1 MRDWQYS
8 LSVATGILIAE
19 SLRDDARL
27 QGSWQLT
34 RIERVTPTNSS
45 EERRAGG
52 VPPAWTVLR
61 VELTDAKA
69 QALAQA
75 LPDALLRP
83 GWYAEVNTETE
94 TFAVFAGRVFR
105 YRSDDDKA
113 RTEAAHGIA
122 HGVPHEQLVA

>member
-1 MRDWQYS
+1 M
-8 LSVATGILIAE
+8 
-19 SLRDDARL
+19 
-27 QGSWQLT
+27 
-34 RIERVTPTNSS
+34 
-45 EERRAGG
+45 
-52 VPPAWTVLR
+52 R

-75 LPDALLRP
+75 LADALLRS
-83 GWYAEVNTETE
+83 GWYAEFNTETE

-113 RTEAAHGIA
+113 RTEAAYGIA